1 MQTINTK
8 KTTRRQRQKQR
19 RRRQQ
24 QLDRKLD
31 KINHLGP
38 SGRGL
43 DSLASVGGSGG
54 FPRDGG
60 EDLAG
65 ETGLGGGGLLVL
77 RALLRDRWLAQRL
90 A

>member
-8 KTTRRQRQKQR
+8 KTTRRQR

-31 KINHLGP
+31 KGNHLGP